1 MTEKEIKLAVA
12 NQIQNMMYNDIT
24 EGYGLESF
32 EAWCDDGEVF
42 EEEGMS
48 KEEAEECMALVRKI
62 APKVDDLLLNDL
74 NVDMC

>member
-32 EAWCDDGEVF
+32 ETWCNDGEVF
-42 EEEGMS
+42 EEEGMG

>member
-32 EAWCDDGEVF
+32 EDWCQNGEVF
-42 EEEGMS
+42 ENEGMS
-48 KEEAEECMALVRKI
+48 KKEADECMALVRKV

-74 NVDMC
+74 NTDNC